1 MSRLRARRFYCLE
14 EGVMGHIGEQ
24 VGRMIEMA
32 NNEGLQAV

>member
-1 MSRLRARRFYCLE
+1 MSRIRTGRFYSLE